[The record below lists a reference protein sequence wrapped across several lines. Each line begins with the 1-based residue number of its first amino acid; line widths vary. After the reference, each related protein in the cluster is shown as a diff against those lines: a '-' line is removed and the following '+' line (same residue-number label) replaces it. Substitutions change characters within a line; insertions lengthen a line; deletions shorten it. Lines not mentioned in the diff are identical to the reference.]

1 MSERVRLEA
10 VCQKVVKLS
19 VDELRTSFAA
29 EVLLS
34 GGACER
40 ALPICEMLV
49 ASMFGCPAHTFY
61 DQLNSED
68 KSLKKAAKAK
78 AKEINAKLL
87 RFTSFELAISSRG
100 LTIVGFD
107 AS

>member
-1 MSERVRLEA
+1 MRDAGDVLLVPPACHARDPCALLRPA
-10 VCQKVVKLS
+10 LAGLT
-19 VDELRTSFAA
+19 ELRGHPAQ
-29 EVLLS
+29 
-34 GGACER
+34 
-40 ALPICEMLV
+40 V